1 MLYNGGV
8 LKNSSKFTDTLK
20 KQSSGGVLSKDVIK
34 ILKNSQKNTFAGI
47 SFVIKLQAGN
57 LRLSEATTGDI
68 Q

>member
-57 LRLSEATTGDI
+57 LRLSEVTTGDI

>member
-8 LKNSSKFTDTLK
+8 LKNSSKFTDRLK

-34 ILKNSQKNTFAGI
+34 ILKNSQKNIFAGI

-57 LRLSEATTGDI
+57 LRLSAATTGDI

>member
-8 LKNSSKFTDTLK
+8 LKNSSKFTDTPK

-57 LRLSEATTGDI
+57 LRLSEVTTGDI

>member
-34 ILKNSQKNTFAGI
+34 ILKNSQKNIFVGI

-57 LRLSEATTGDI
+57 LRLSEVTTGDI

>member
-34 ILKNSQKNTFAGI
+34 ILKNSQKNTIAGI

-57 LRLSEATTGDI
+57 LRLSEVTTGDI